1 MHVRF
6 PNIEKIFVKINADS
20 SNVKA
25 PYGIA
30 FPGFSNVFR
39 DTGTIPKFPGQ
50 SRKIRDGRHVC
61 ELWWRYRDVYCQDNR
76 PASKS
81 NATQFLYV
89 CACASL
95 SATRARSVSLRRPMG
110 VNSSREPQPMCFHA
124 AVDFR
129 QKLYI
134 WGGLRLPS
142 MVHNSMLEMFDVP
155 SEKWQQPQ
163 TLRGSRLPDDL
174 CAMAVAR
181 DSEKAYFFGGMSFSS
196 SKAARDSENPRFF
209 GGVSDSSSNLTFF
222 NTLYQLNLSTLE
234 CKELVPRNPS
244 QAPVK
249 QCGSGM
255 VFFKDKLVVQG
266 GYTGKDCSNEL
277 YTFDLKNSECE
288 ESNLCSCSCMYHTH
302 LYSRLDHALQDC
314 AVN

>member
-1 MHVRF
+1 MY
-6 PNIEKIFVKINADS
+6 IVKI
-20 SNVKA
+20 
-25 PYGIA
+25 
-30 FPGFSNVFR
+30 
-39 DTGTIPKFPGQ
+39 TGLHQNPMQRNFCT
-50 SRKIRDGRHVC
+50 
-61 ELWWRYRDVYCQDNR
+61 
-76 PASKS
+76 
-81 NATQFLYV
+81 
-89 CACASL
+89 CA
-95 SATRARSVSLRRPMG
+95 RALLCLRRVHDLSPFGVPMG

-142 MVHNSMLEMFDVP
+142 TVHNSMLETFDVP

-163 TLRGSRLPDDL
+163 KLRGSLLPDDL

-181 DSEKAYFFGGMSFSS
+181 DSEKAYFFGGVSFSS
-196 SKAARDSENPRFF
+196 SKAARTRDSENPRFF

-314 AVN
+314 AVNKLPTNADALESVCRNLMPLLHAYISQWRSLPLIIAESMVQF